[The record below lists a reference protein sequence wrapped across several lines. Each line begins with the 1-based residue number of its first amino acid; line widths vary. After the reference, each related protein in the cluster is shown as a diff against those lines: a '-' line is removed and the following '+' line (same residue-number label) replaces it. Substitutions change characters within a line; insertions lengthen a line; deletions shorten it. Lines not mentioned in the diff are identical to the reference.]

1 MRQPAR
7 QPVHQPARQ
16 STGRQS
22 IVRRPI
28 RQPIRRLIRQF
39 IQRPA
44 VIAAAVGGFAAI
56 GIVPATAAPTAASAV
71 APAAAPAATPAS
83 ICGSGYREI
92 DSHIFTNGRVEF
104 ARVHL
109 LYNSKTGYNCV
120 VTDHSRATA
129 GMSMPTGAWLD
140 VQGDGKGQAKD
151 QGRYSSYAGPVRL
164 KAANSCVQWGGMIEA
179 GVGTYTYTS
188 PWTHCG

>member
-1 MRQPAR
+1 MRQPICRPTR
-7 QPVHQPARQ
+7 QPTLQPTHQ
-16 STGRQS
+16 STARS
-22 IVRRPI
+22 VRRSVP
-28 RQPIRRLIRQF
+28 RLIRRF

-44 VIAAAVGGFAAI
+44 VIAAAVGGLAAL
-56 GIVPATAAPTAASAV
+56 GIVPATAAPAA
-71 APAAAPAATPAS
+71 APAAVPAVAPAATPAS

-92 DSHIFTNGRVEF
+92 DSHTFTNGRVEF

-109 LYNSKTGYNCV
+109 LYNSTTGYNCV

-129 GMSMPTGAWLD
+129 GMALPTGAWID

-151 QGRYSSYAGPVRL
+151 QGTFSSYAGPLRL
-164 KAANSCVQWGGMIEA
+164 KAVHSCVQWGGMIEA